1 MFTIIDENES
11 IKSMPPLYLD
21 TNKLYINRAELTT
34 PTFRYYRD
42 SYFSVVSETTFYYR
56 DGSQN
61 SRFITEKTF
70 KAIIMSH
77 PFVIVSIPKSLEV
90 LKELGYKTFSPWID
104 ESYDQEMDDNKRMM
118 MIVNEIERLCNL
130 SQEDL
135 EKFLVAMKEVCSYN
149 HNVLRNKKTFIY
161 KL

>member
-1 MFTIIDENES
+1 MN
-11 IKSMPPLYLD
+11 
-21 TNKLYINRAELTT
+21 
-34 PTFRYYRD
+34 
-42 SYFSVVSETTFYYR
+42 
-56 DGSQN
+56 SQN
-61 SRFITEKTF
+61 YYILDKPGPRKKVSQLKIKRQKKTF

-77 PFVIVSIPKSLEV
+77 PFILVSIPKSLEV